1 MRTKIVSQTK
11 KYNSSSTQIII
22 SLDIFQNRII
32 FPMHTLRFVL
42 QLFEVSSVSGL
53 LLRRNWTYEKYG
65 QTDRQGDT
73 HQNFVFCGIIKLY
86 RVIKP

>member
-32 FPMHTLRFVL
+32 FPMHTLRLYTATVWSFISIGAFVKEDL
-42 QLFEVSSVSGL
+42 N
-53 LLRRNWTYEKYG
+53 LREIWTDW
-65 QTDRQGDT
+65 QTG
-73 HQNFVFCGIIKLY
+73 
-86 RVIKP
+86 